1 MIIFLHCTWCIL
13 QNLCGLA
20 VFAACRKYKR
30 FRFGKAA
37 VATVWRLPYGLSL
50 GAFIFVPDE
59 KKAQTLNHEYGHTM
73 QSLILGPLY
82 LPIIAIPSALWCI
95 LPPFIL
101 FFNLPIDNV
110 YRKIRRFCEAAWRR
124 SRRKS
129 RTILI
134 PSKPSALTYRFL
146 SGNQYIDI
154 VYILIRN

>member
-1 MIIFLHCTWCIL
+1 MNKSANMFNDITKVISIL
-13 QNLCGLA
+13 TNIVEESNSSA
-20 VFAACRKYKR
+20 SDKEDSK
-30 FRFGKAA
+30 
-37 VATVWRLPYGLSL
+37 TRL
-50 GAFIFVPDE
+50 E
-59 KKAQTLNHEYGHTM
+59 
-73 QSLILGPLY
+73 
-82 LPIIAIPSALWCI
+82 
-95 LPPFIL
+95 FIL

-146 SGNQYIDI
+146 SGNQYIDN